1 MITLA
6 HAPAQT
12 QGLATNGTKYH
23 TCTCTCTSYLALV
36 RGSPNPTPKKKRY
49 FFWGR
54 LMRRDASVPTSDR
67 MVAKLWS
74 VDKVFDLFR
83 MFLSGT
89 VLYLYLYTSISRTIF
104 MYLCGMPK
112 KKYEKEGKKE
122 GTVMASRERK
132 RRRRRRRRAFDFIHE
147 CASTTHA
154 THCGGIGVLTTI
166 EVRAESECS
175 LRREARACLH
185 TAPFLY
191 DPASLCCEGRRALI
205 S

>member
-23 TCTCTCTSYLALV
+23 TCTCTSYLALV

-83 MFLSGT
+83 MFLSGM
-89 VLYLYLYTSISRTIF
+89 VLVRYLYLYLYQYTSTSRTI
-104 MYLCGMPK
+104 YVLCGMPK
-112 KKYEKEGKKE
+112 TKYEKEGQKE
-122 GTVMASRERK
+122 GTVMALRERK
-132 RRRRRRRRAFDFIHE
+132 RRRRRRR
-147 CASTTHA
+147 STSFTSA
-154 THCGGIGVLTTI
+154 PLLPTQ
-166 EVRAESECS
+166 
-175 LRREARACLH
+175 H
-185 TAPFLY
+185 TA
-191 DPASLCCEGRRALI
+191 AG
-205 S
+205 